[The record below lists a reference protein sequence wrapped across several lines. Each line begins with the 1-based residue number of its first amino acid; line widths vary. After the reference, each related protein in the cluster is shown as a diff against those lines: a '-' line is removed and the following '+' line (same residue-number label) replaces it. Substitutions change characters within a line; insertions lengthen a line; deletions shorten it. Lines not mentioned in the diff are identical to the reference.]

1 MFTRGSQKGYREM
14 LPGIELKPM
23 THGDSMLLGEF
34 RLKQG
39 ARIPPHR
46 HIFEQI
52 GYLVS
57 GKMRFILEDEAFDAE
72 PGDSWCIAGDREHA
86 AEVMEDSVVVEVFSP
101 VREDYLF

>member
-1 MFTRGSQKGYREM
+1 MFTRGSRKGYREM

-23 THGDSMLLGEF
+23 THGNAMLLGEF
-34 RLKQG
+34 RLKKG
-39 ARIPPHR
+39 SRIPSHR
-46 HIFEQI
+46 HVYEQI

-57 GKMRFILEDEAFDAE
+57 GGMRFILEDGIFDAE
-72 PGDSWCIAGDREHA
+72 PGDSWCITADCEHA